1 MKQYASLRK
10 KHKSILAPA
19 VMLALCVLLSG
30 AMLFSRLVAYTPASK
45 AQYIPLTVTSGIT
58 KVQTGFRDENGN
70 VQPGD
75 GNVTMAV
82 TPMASTMDNTQSGSP
97 IWIGMSDL
105 ELFHMEYE
113 NESGEVT
120 VSSQNG
126 DKLVAPGTKNTYT
139 FTLQNTAKIALDY
152 TMTMEAYFTM
162 GINTI
167 PLNVRLLDHKGNYV
181 LGDETGMADIMELN
195 SVSVTDS
202 ISSGYIAPF
211 TLEWEWPFEGDDAV
225 DTALG
230 DLKVDVD
237 AALNIVIKTVAESGS
252 EGGIPDTGDRS
263 QLYVMTA
270 MMLSSL
276 AAFLLLLLW
285 PRKKKDDE
293 DDKHE

>member
-10 KHKSILAPA
+10 QHKSILAPA

-30 AMLFSRLVAYTPASK
+30 AMLFSRLVVYTPATK
-45 AQYIPLTVTSGIT
+45 TQYIPLTVTSGIT

-82 TPMASTMDNTQSGSP
+82 TPMAPTMDNTQSGSP
-97 IWIGMSDL
+97 IWIGFSDL
-105 ELFHMEYE
+105 ELFRMEYE

-139 FTLQNTAKIALDY
+139 FTLQNTGKIALDY

-167 PLNVRLLDHKGNYV
+167 PLNARLLDHKGNYV
-181 LGDETGMADIMELN
+181 LGDENGMADIMELN
-195 SVSVTDS
+195 NVSVTDS

-237 AALNIVIKTVAESGS
+237 AALTIVIKTVAESGS

-285 PRKKKDDE
+285 PRKKKDD
-293 DDKHE
+293 KHE